1 MTMWSS
7 RQGIRAVLVALWAVV
22 GTTRGFVAP
31 TATTRS
37 HAQLAFGRGALSAS
51 NNEYDVV
58 KVDLDDGRD
67 YPIYIGAGF
76 GEDEAATLLKSH
88 VKGNRVLIVT
98 NDRISPMYLE
108 KYERLFKDDSI
119 AVGT

>member
-1 MTMWSS
+1 MCSS
-7 RQGIRAVLVALWAVV
+7 RQGIRAVLVALWAAV

-31 TATTRS
+31 TTATTRS
-37 HAQLAFGRGALSAS
+37 AHAQLAFGRGALSAS